1 MPPAC
6 KGGVERNLAAPATLH
21 GGENGIE
28 TIDRPADIDFESA
41 PDDIGR
47 KFLLFGDE
55 INARV
60 YEGERDLSVRSFDLA
75 GEPRHAR
82 AIRYVA
88 GKAEN
93 ILRFRRQRFKFG
105 APARRCRDFVA
116 TPGKFE
122 RHRPAC
128 RNSRPSP
135 TQCRPLDLRDT

>member
-28 TIDRPADIDFESA
+28 TIDRPADIDLESA

-60 YEGERDLSVRSFDLA
+60 YEGERDLSVRSIFCDSA
-75 GEPRHAR
+75 ANASSSAPRR
-82 AIRYVA
+82 AVA
-88 GKAEN
+88 
-93 ILRFRRQRFKFG
+93 
-105 APARRCRDFVA
+105 A
-116 TPGKFE
+116 T
-122 RHRPAC
+122 
-128 RNSRPSP
+128 
-135 TQCRPLDLRDT
+135 L